1 MEFNYD
7 GTNYKVEV
15 LDDKH
20 ILVGK
25 ENETKKV
32 QFQTRN
38 RKDYALDVLE
48 EMVSDEFE
56 EYIDGVVTHATFE
69 YVLDI
74 TYADEKTENRSLE
87 TWTFDEK
94 RFFETDEPLS

>member
-25 ENETKKV
+25 ENETKIIRVTHKKGYLV
-32 QFQTRN
+32 KMNKNSVGTYSLSQLM
-38 RKDYALDVLE
+38 KH
-48 EMVSDEFE
+48 FE
-56 EYIDGVVTHATFE
+56 ECVRENFSVHAWVVH
-69 YVLDI
+69 Y
-74 TYADEKTENRSLE
+74 LE
-87 TWTFDEK
+87 LMLEMK
-94 RFFETDEPLS
+94 GC